1 MRRHS
6 CRPRDPHP
14 TQAPPTAPTLLTL
27 LAVIATLT
35 GAAAPAAAQGVLRP
49 LLTVHASVQPP
60 TTCRFM
66 SDVETFVST
75 TGFTQQVAIGGNE
88 CQSFVSWLSGTS
100 TVQASPTQ
108 VGALRTA
115 LDANHVGLQGGACA
129 LPLQFLF
136 SGSYEITWYGRNLR
150 RSDVTVYLDAAPSPD
165 LPACPAEVCQ
175 ILQAFIRFEDDVFHE
190 SDFIGNCPAPPP

>member
-1 MRRHS
+1 MARPMPTALAQFLPPSPDTGVGGSRAFSGGADDRAPVSVYLHAITLEGDSHTRERQEDPAMRRHS

-49 LLTVHASVQPP
+49 LLTAHASLQPP

-75 TGFTQQVAIGGNE
+75 TGFTQQVAIGCN
-88 CQSFVSWLSGTS
+88 
-100 TVQASPTQ
+100 
-108 VGALRTA
+108 
-115 LDANHVGLQGGACA
+115 
-129 LPLQFLF
+129 
-136 SGSYEITWYGRNLR
+136 
-150 RSDVTVYLDAAPSPD
+150 
-165 LPACPAEVCQ
+165 
-175 ILQAFIRFEDDVFHE
+175 
-190 SDFIGNCPAPPP
+190 